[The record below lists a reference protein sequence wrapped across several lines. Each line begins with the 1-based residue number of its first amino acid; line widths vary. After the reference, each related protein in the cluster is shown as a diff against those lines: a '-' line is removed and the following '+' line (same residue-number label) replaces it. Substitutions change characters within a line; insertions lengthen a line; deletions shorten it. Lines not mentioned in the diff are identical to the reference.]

1 MNESNFHYSLPSIL
15 SIFQLSHFLPNCEV
29 FAKARSF
36 DRREKNP
43 AETHPFYTVSFDPN
57 FIVIFSGKNHLLEG
71 KPNFMSLEKKFGDMI
86 LQKWHLRVIMSLIR
100 PDLTDFTILFQ
111 LYIPISNLIPS
122 LKLVRKSKESELT
135 RQIICRKCR
144 FSIRHR

>member
-1 MNESNFHYSLPSIL
+1 MKQTFTIHYPIHLPT
-15 SIFQLSHFLPNCEV
+15 FPF
-29 FAKARSF
+29 FAKLWSF
-36 DRREKNP
+36 CQNP
-43 AETHPFYTVSFDPN
+43 FIWSKRKAETHPFYTVSFDPN